1 MSEVTE
7 NQSPEEKAKQEG
19 GKVAKRF
26 EENTK
31 KLLAVFNG
39 EGNVKNL
46 SNRKLKKD
54 TLTIAIE
61 ELTKEMSE
69 EKIKAF
75 KEKAKTILVKK
86 VEFDKFRVEQQ
97 KLMDQAVLNK
107 MKEFNKDMED
117 CFNLIA
123 DIDAIKNDYKQS
135 LGGIQQT
142 EEAKGE

>member
-1 MSEVTE
+1 MSENTE
-7 NQSPEEKAKQEG
+7 NQNPEEKAKQEN

-46 SNRKLKKD
+46 SNRKLRKD

-75 KEKAKTILVKK
+75 KEKAKAILVKK

-107 MKEFNKDMED
+107 MKEFNKDMDE

-123 DIDAIKNDYKQS
+123 DIETIKNDYKQS
-135 LGGIQQT
+135 LGGNQA